1 LEVSE
6 RSQLAVEDS
15 LIGFGL
21 NGSNHLV
28 RNTAD
33 KSDGSSK
40 GYNEVKNQN
49 ENQRGFSLIEMMIA
63 SAVLL
68 IGVLSVA
75 SLIGYSISADFSSKN
90 NTIATAAAERQMEQL
105 RSSAF
110 NSLVDGGSILNSSGS
125 ITFAGSPVAGY
136 SSTVTLADS
145 DQIGKTVSYDVRWNI
160 VTVNGLKK
168 ITVAAQRSGGTFR
181 LQQAPAQ
188 LIMIKTP

>member
-1 LEVSE
+1 LVS
-6 RSQLAVEDS
+6 
-15 LIGFGL
+15 GL
-21 NGSNHLV
+21 QGSNHLV
-28 RNTAD
+28 KNTAD
-33 KSDGSSK
+33 KLDGSSK

-63 SAVLL
+63 SSVLL

-110 NSLVDGGSILNSSGS
+110 NSLVDGGSILNTSGY

-145 DQIGKTVSYDVRWNI
+145 DQIGKTVSYEVRWNI

-188 LIMIKTP
+188 LILIKTP